1 MIADLVGWA
10 RMLGFAFLFGGTM
23 FFDLFGGVD
32 KFPDAIKDLHTWV
45 QENKWQFGLMCFF
58 LSSMV

>member
-1 MIADLVGWA
+1 MGWL
-10 RMLGFAFLFGGTM
+10 RMLGFAWLFGGTM

-45 QENKWQFGLMCFF
+45 
-58 LSSMV
+58 